1 MNLTPTELQRLTI
14 FTAAEIEI
22 NAGRERVSVDVLNT
36 GDRNVFADGKLLKVE
51 PATRAPPGRKYMLR

>member
-1 MNLTPTELQRLTI
+1 MNLTPTELEWLTI
-14 FTAAEIEI
+14 FAAAEIEI

-51 PATRAPPGRKYMLR
+51 PATRVPLGRKYMLR